1 MAPKRPKSGG
11 GSPGAGAGAGAGAAA
26 RTWEA
31 ALVSARLEED
41 DWKPNIAF
49 VVENK
54 IEDEIHTKALSLAV
68 QVPQRKLFSVVS
80 WEGIFEQILEA
91 GNQKGK
97 KTKDVSMYYEVIEV
111 AKAILDS
118 GEQLPVTLL
127 GKLLKFQLL
136 FIKQKDLQRRAA
148 EKVAEEQE
156 KEKEKDKGKVKPPG
170 KKDKSPSAK
179 SAGKGGKGKKLET
192 VPASTSIIKKDTKL
206 RQRGED
212 EEDEKYIDDE
222 PDDGAQFYFI
232 ILGFCYPQLLPVL
245 TELGVNISSVIK
257 ISSENYGSLQTYLEA
272 ATLQEEPLLPP
283 EVIEAEK
290 KKKDKATK
298 DLETF
303 WKYLEPVLN
312 SGKNGSNLFNIAR
325 LHHLVK
331 ENTFPLVGTDSEMML
346 EFGTAL
352 FESIACLM
360 YDCLDWRR
368 QHKHYLDNAKFI
380 NVPVVVKS
388 RLAQSP
394 MTEVHLALQT
404 APPKKKGQTEE
415 MLLISPQVEEECFL
429 TTYVDMRY
437 YNDLLNQIPEEF
449 ISIPLILNFMLEQ
462 IVATEKDI
470 TPPNLVVPE
479 PQEDGLDHSIADH
492 IVSILPSLV
501 LSESGKKNLY
511 SLFLAKDNEEMKI
524 LPQWPLLLNYH
535 DVMSQRLHL
544 LKVQE
549 DLNPEKIE
557 QKMMDKL
564 PVVELLHFPLPSPGN
579 NTKRLA
585 RVHELMHY
593 CTNELLSWA
602 EVERAFKIFTFESLR
617 LTELDDSG
625 LLESSGLMLGGD
637 YEVSYIPWDNPARFA
652 KQLRQLHTMED
663 APDEKIPEGSVHL
676 EKNDKGGGDDLV
688 DPLLKE
694 VNPEKKGLRI
704 ELVDIQKIQQR
715 CLTDWTFAEHLQ
727 PHVLLQVLHKATQ
740 QYRCIDSYHHTQ
752 DNSLL
757 IVLHNPQNKHHQCW
771 ESWNIAL
778 HSDVGFRNYL
788 ELIASSIEDWV
799 MKEEAK
805 YQQEKMTKELKALTF
820 AEVTAERPSEA
831 KSSASAVRKT
841 GSPKKT
847 KSNALRPESKGE
859 TTPELQ
865 PEKEKNYFIR
875 EGSLKAWKEEH
886 DRLLEEEQLKEE
898 KKAEKKEKSV
908 GKKKG
913 QNKEVSVTEESKSS
927 KKKVSKEKSKDEP
940 AKPPEL
946 EEHNILAPHPEKG
959 YQFHGYNM
967 GEDLIQVSGNTRY
980 LYPADGGQI
989 QVEKIEFIKGPTLVK
1004 MKVAKDSHSFF
1015 IHITD
1020 PKKTQIER
1028 EAQEMSN
1035 PLGGQQNEPGK
1046 SVNEKKTVSR
1056 FGSFSATLENGIQ
1069 LSLSYYGPTGKAA
1082 DDTDPDLATIL
1093 NIPSVHIPTVAP
1105 TLAPVAASTS
1115 SGKSNKSLK
1124 QKSAKSMP
1132 SAKVSHVK
1140 AVSPSP
1146 EDLSKR
1152 EEKMIRE
1159 YSPVETEEP
1168 ASHTQATPDI
1178 PTFQSLNVSCPNGLV
1193 LTFLSQNSRD
1203 MKDEAKASSE
1213 PKAAEAKEGKLK
1225 ENESK
1230 KCVAKAEEAKQPT
1243 PELLIRQSYPLRMK
1257 YSHQYKS
1264 MKKTIEQE
1272 VSRVITSQGTVI
1284 KYMLDGSTQ
1293 ILFADGT
1300 VIKSPDSGPVLPP
1313 QSSTAPSTIPENNL
1327 QVQTHSKLEHPPEIS
1342 TKKGRNSHKGSIAQP
1357 TKNELPEGPWQI
1369 AQQENES
1376 GTWITTTPLGF
1387 QVATK
1392 GVKRLDLKPLLT
1404 YEATDPVNKTVLV
1417 IREDK
1422 VIMVQKTDGTMIVDH
1437 ADGTRITT
1445 FYQDF
1450 EKHLIPEDYEE
1461 TAESTETIIRKVKC
1475 TRVENPDFATVI
1487 TNCEDSTCC
1496 TIFGDGT
1503 SIIAKPQ
1510 GTYKVLPFSTGCLF
1524 IDEYCSAVY
1533 SHEVHDDTK
1542 FHNRHKKQQAGRYNM
1557 KHTSDIICEVM
1568 DPEGNLFKVMADGST
1583 SVFIPKIDSGE
1594 EEKCLAAEATERDTS
1609 TTSSEHVPRFFV
1621 VYANGSGIEIL
1632 RNSYVEE
1639 YLSEAYGDP
1648 ATAVLQEPVQE
1659 CPAGV
1664 LSVTVLQPFTES
1676 SVWLMKKEST
1686 SIVPPNLQSRNWDTF
1701 PPFERKIPGPPFGTH
1716 IWKGLH
1722 IGSKESACP
1731 PTSVQ
1736 KCPNVLQVR
1745 QLIQYEPISNEL
1757 RRKLELSLKKYIES
1771 ILKQE
1776 DEMQEMSIKEPR
1788 SKEEK
1793 VNAADLLKLVMSFP
1807 NLEKSSK
1814 DLRTRAHIAELYK
1827 QAVAPQLQ
1835 TSSKHSEKNWQKL
1848 SKEELPQVSQW
1859 QKKIEQHRKEL
1870 DEGKYCLM
1878 AIRKKII
1885 PPYFESELGTEFL
1898 LKQFPDLESLSKEL
1912 PPFPKKERKESS
1924 LETISISSNFEFSA
1938 DSSSEWVQVSC
1949 SHSIAELSRAVRT
1962 SEIPFQPQT
1971 QSLMVDASG
1980 KPKKKKV
1987 NLPSSIKGCKPESK
2001 PNEKIEH
2008 PIGGR
2013 VNISSHETATKCL
2026 SGFLLIPAQVTF
2038 GVLKEGCTYA
2048 TTVILKNVGVDFLR
2062 FRVKQPPPST
2072 GLRVIYTPG
2081 PVAAGLQVELEIEIY
2096 AMVIGKEGT
2105 EGPGEISC
2113 HIEILTET
2121 ETLFLPV
2128 EATVLMGSIYE
2139 SRPESYPQDRETAVV
2154 RLVSEST
2161 TPTFR
2166 IVLPRKLPI

>member
-11 GSPGAGAGAGAGAAA
+11 GSPGAGAGTGAAA
-26 RTWEA
+26 RTWET

-54 IEDEIHTKALSLAV
+54 TEDEIHTKALSLAV

-97 KTKDVSMYYEVIEV
+97 KTKDVPMYYEVIEV

-148 EKVAEEQE
+148 EKAAEERE

-192 VPASTSIIKKDTKL
+192 APASVSIIKKDTKL
-206 RQRGED
+206 RRRGED
-212 EEDEKYIDDE
+212 DEDEKYIDDE

-257 ISSENYGSLQTYLEA
+257 ISSENYGPLQTYLEA
-272 ATLQEEPLLPP
+272 ATLQEEPLHPP

-331 ENTFPLVGTDSEMML
+331 ENTFPLVWTDSEMML

-394 MTEVHLALQT
+394 MTEVHPALQT

-449 ISIPLILNFMLEQ
+449 ISIPLILNCMLEQ

-470 TPPNLVVPE
+470 TPPSLVVPE
-479 PQEDGLDHSIADH
+479 PREDGLDHSIADH

-511 SLFLAKDNEEMKI
+511 SLFLPKDNEEMKI

-564 PVVELLHFPLPSPGN
+564 PLVKLLRFPLPSPGN

-602 EVERAFKIFTFESLR
+602 EVERAFKVFTFESLR

-652 KQLRQLHTMED
+652 KQLRQLSIMEN

-676 EKNDKGGGDDLV
+676 EKNGKGGGDDLV

-805 YQQEKMTKELKALTF
+805 YQEEKMTKELKALTF
-820 AEVTAERPSEA
+820 AEVTTERPSEA
-831 KSSASAVRKT
+831 KSSTFAVRKT
-841 GSPKKT
+841 GSPKT
-847 KSNALRPESKGE
+847 KSSASRSESKGE
-859 TTPELQ
+859 ITPELL

-898 KKAEKKEKSV
+898 KKAEKKEKSS

-913 QNKEVSVTEESKSS
+913 QNKEVPVIEESKSS
-927 KKKVSKEKSKDEP
+927 KKKISKEKSKDEP

-946 EEHNILAPHPEKG
+946 EEHNILAPPPEKV

-989 QVEKIEFIKGPTLVK
+989 EVEKIEFIKGPTLVK

-1020 PKKTQIER
+1020 PKKTQTER

-1046 SVNEKKTVSR
+1046 SVNEKKTVSSR

-1140 AVSPSP
+1140 VVSSSP

-1152 EEKMIRE
+1152 EEKMVRE

-1230 KCVAKAEEAKQPT
+1230 ECVAKAEEAKQPT
-1243 PELLIRQSYPLRMK
+1243 LQLLVRQSYPLRMK

-1272 VSRVITSQGTVI
+1272 MSRVITSQGTVI

-1313 QSSTAPSTIPENNL
+1313 QSSIAPSTIPENNL

-1461 TAESTETIIRKVKC
+1461 TAESTETIKRKVKC

-1510 GTYKVLPFSTGCLF
+1510 GTYKVLPFSRGCLF

-1542 FHNRHKKQQAGRYNM
+1542 FHNRHEEHQAGIYNM

-1568 DPEGNLFKVMADGST
+1568 DSEGNLFKVMADGST
-1583 SVFIPKIDSGE
+1583 SAFIPKIDSGE
-1594 EEKCLAAEATERDTS
+1594 EEKCLAAEATEGGTS

-1621 VYANGSGIEIL
+1621 VYADGSGIEL
-1632 RNSYVEE
+1632 LQNSYVEE

-1664 LSVTVLQPFTES
+1664 LSVTVLRPFTEA
-1676 SVWLMKKEST
+1676 SVWLTKKEST

-1701 PPFERKIPGPPFGTH
+1701 PPFERKIPGPSFGTH

-1722 IGSKESACP
+1722 IGSKESTCP
-1731 PTSVQ
+1731 PTAVQ

-1757 RRKLELSLKKYIES
+1757 RRKLELSLKKYIEN

-1776 DEMQEMSIKEPR
+1776 DEMQEISIKEPR
-1788 SKEEK
+1788 SQDEK

-1814 DLRTRAHIAELYK
+1814 DLRTRAHIAELYE

-1859 QKKIEQHRKEL
+1859 RKKIEQH
-1870 DEGKYCLM
+1870 
-1878 AIRKKII
+1878 
-1885 PPYFESELGTEFL
+1885 
-1898 LKQFPDLESLSKEL
+1898 
-1912 PPFPKKERKESS
+1912 
-1924 LETISISSNFEFSA
+1924 
-1938 DSSSEWVQVSC
+1938 
-1949 SHSIAELSRAVRT
+1949 
-1962 SEIPFQPQT
+1962 
-1971 QSLMVDASG
+1971 
-1980 KPKKKKV
+1980 
-1987 NLPSSIKGCKPESK
+1987 
-2001 PNEKIEH
+2001 
-2008 PIGGR
+2008 
-2013 VNISSHETATKCL
+2013 
-2026 SGFLLIPAQVTF
+2026 
-2038 GVLKEGCTYA
+2038 
-2048 TTVILKNVGVDFLR
+2048 R

-2096 AMVIGKEGT
+2096 AMAIGKEGT

-2113 HIEILTET
+2113 RIEILTET

-2128 EATVLMGSIYE
+2128 EATVLTGSIYD
-2139 SRPESYPQDRETAVV
+2139 SRPESYLQDRETAVV
-2154 RLVSEST
+2154 RLVSESP
-2161 TPTFR
+2161 TPSFR

>member
-1 MAPKRPKSGG
+1 VPRKVPDIPSEVFVITSLRQNALLHNL
-11 GSPGAGAGAGAGAAA
+11 SPGRLIAKRVQLLREMNHGSHFLYALERRWGTKKYITCLLAGDGTPHIDPDYKVVAKAISLHLWSVLKDVIHPDQTYTVPKHSIFNNLYLAQDLLKLLHQEGLSFIHLSLDQKKTFGTVDHRSGSLLGTAFGSGASDGI
-26 RTWEA
+26 R
-31 ALVSARLEED
+31 VSTGQD

-97 KTKDVSMYYEVIEV
+97 KTKDVPVYYEVIEV

-148 EKVAEEQE
+148 EKAAEEQE

-192 VPASTSIIKKDTKL
+192 APASTSIIKKDTKL

-331 ENTFPLVGTDSEMML
+331 ENTYPLVWTDSEMML

-388 RLAQSP
+388 RLAQSL
-394 MTEVHLALQT
+394 MTEVHPALQT

-449 ISIPLILNFMLEQ
+449 ISVPLILNFMLEQ

-479 PQEDGLDHSIADH
+479 PREDGTDRSIADH

-564 PVVELLHFPLPSPGN
+564 PLVELLHFPLPSPGN

-602 EVERAFKIFTFESLR
+602 EVERAFKMFTFESLR

-625 LLESSGLMLGGD
+625 LLESSGSMLGGD

-663 APDEKIPEGSVHL
+663 APDEKIPEGS
-676 EKNDKGGGDDLV
+676 
-688 DPLLKE
+688 
-694 VNPEKKGLRI
+694 
-704 ELVDIQKIQQR
+704 
-715 CLTDWTFAEHLQ
+715 
-727 PHVLLQVLHKATQ
+727 
-740 QYRCIDSYHHTQ
+740 
-752 DNSLL
+752 
-757 IVLHNPQNKHHQCW
+757 
-771 ESWNIAL
+771 
-778 HSDVGFRNYL
+778 
-788 ELIASSIEDWV
+788 
-799 MKEEAK
+799 
-805 YQQEKMTKELKALTF
+805 
-820 AEVTAERPSEA
+820 
-831 KSSASAVRKT
+831 
-841 GSPKKT
+841 
-847 KSNALRPESKGE
+847 
-859 TTPELQ
+859 
-865 PEKEKNYFIR
+865 
-875 EGSLKAWKEEH
+875 
-886 DRLLEEEQLKEE
+886 
-898 KKAEKKEKSV
+898 
-908 GKKKG
+908 
-913 QNKEVSVTEESKSS
+913 
-927 KKKVSKEKSKDEP
+927 
-940 AKPPEL
+940 
-946 EEHNILAPHPEKG
+946 
-959 YQFHGYNM
+959 
-967 GEDLIQVSGNTRY
+967 
-980 LYPADGGQI
+980 
-989 QVEKIEFIKGPTLVK
+989 
-1004 MKVAKDSHSFF
+1004 
-1015 IHITD
+1015 
-1020 PKKTQIER
+1020 
-1028 EAQEMSN
+1028 
-1035 PLGGQQNEPGK
+1035 
-1046 SVNEKKTVSR
+1046 
-1056 FGSFSATLENGIQ
+1056 
-1069 LSLSYYGPTGKAA
+1069 
-1082 DDTDPDLATIL
+1082 
-1093 NIPSVHIPTVAP
+1093 
-1105 TLAPVAASTS
+1105 
-1115 SGKSNKSLK
+1115 
-1124 QKSAKSMP
+1124 
-1132 SAKVSHVK
+1132 
-1140 AVSPSP
+1140 
-1146 EDLSKR
+1146 
-1152 EEKMIRE
+1152 
-1159 YSPVETEEP
+1159 
-1168 ASHTQATPDI
+1168 
-1178 PTFQSLNVSCPNGLV
+1178 
-1193 LTFLSQNSRD
+1193 D

-1225 ENESK
+1225 ENEAK
-1230 KCVAKAEEAKQPT
+1230 ECVAKAEEAKQPT

-1404 YEATDPVNKTVLV
+1404 YEATDPVNETVLV

-1475 TRVENPDFATVI
+1475 MRVENPDFATVI

-1542 FHNRHKKQQAGRYNM
+1542 FHSRHKEQQAGRYNM

-1568 DPEGNLFKVMADGST
+1568 DPEGNLFK
-1583 SVFIPKIDSGE
+1583 
-1594 EEKCLAAEATERDTS
+1594 
-1609 TTSSEHVPRFFV
+1609 
-1621 VYANGSGIEIL
+1621 
-1632 RNSYVEE
+1632 
-1639 YLSEAYGDP
+1639 
-1648 ATAVLQEPVQE
+1648 
-1659 CPAGV
+1659 
-1664 LSVTVLQPFTES
+1664 
-1676 SVWLMKKEST
+1676 
-1686 SIVPPNLQSRNWDTF
+1686 
-1701 PPFERKIPGPPFGTH
+1701 
-1716 IWKGLH
+1716 
-1722 IGSKESACP
+1722 
-1731 PTSVQ
+1731 
-1736 KCPNVLQVR
+1736 
-1745 QLIQYEPISNEL
+1745 
-1757 RRKLELSLKKYIES
+1757 
-1771 ILKQE
+1771 
-1776 DEMQEMSIKEPR
+1776 
-1788 SKEEK
+1788 
-1793 VNAADLLKLVMSFP
+1793 
-1807 NLEKSSK
+1807 
-1814 DLRTRAHIAELYK
+1814 
-1827 QAVAPQLQ
+1827 
-1835 TSSKHSEKNWQKL
+1835 
-1848 SKEELPQVSQW
+1848 
-1859 QKKIEQHRKEL
+1859 
-1870 DEGKYCLM
+1870 
-1878 AIRKKII
+1878 
-1885 PPYFESELGTEFL
+1885 
-1898 LKQFPDLESLSKEL
+1898 
-1912 PPFPKKERKESS
+1912 
-1924 LETISISSNFEFSA
+1924 
-1938 DSSSEWVQVSC
+1938 
-1949 SHSIAELSRAVRT
+1949 
-1962 SEIPFQPQT
+1962 
-1971 QSLMVDASG
+1971 
-1980 KPKKKKV
+1980 
-1987 NLPSSIKGCKPESK
+1987 
-2001 PNEKIEH
+2001 
-2008 PIGGR
+2008 
-2013 VNISSHETATKCL
+2013 
-2026 SGFLLIPAQVTF
+2026 
-2038 GVLKEGCTYA
+2038 
-2048 TTVILKNVGVDFLR
+2048 
-2062 FRVKQPPPST
+2062 
-2072 GLRVIYTPG
+2072 
-2081 PVAAGLQVELEIEIY
+2081 
-2096 AMVIGKEGT
+2096 
-2105 EGPGEISC
+2105 
-2113 HIEILTET
+2113 
-2121 ETLFLPV
+2121 
-2128 EATVLMGSIYE
+2128 
-2139 SRPESYPQDRETAVV
+2139 
-2154 RLVSEST
+2154 
-2161 TPTFR
+2161 
-2166 IVLPRKLPI
+2166 

>member
-11 GSPGAGAGAGAGAAA
+11 GSPGAGAGTGAAA
-26 RTWEA
+26 RTWET

-54 IEDEIHTKALSLAV
+54 TEDEIHTKALSLAV

-97 KTKDVSMYYEVIEV
+97 KTKDVPMYYEVIEV

-148 EKVAEEQE
+148 EKAAEERE

-192 VPASTSIIKKDTKL
+192 APASVSIIKKDTKL
-206 RQRGED
+206 RRRGED
-212 EEDEKYIDDE
+212 DEDEKYIDDE

-257 ISSENYGSLQTYLEA
+257 ISSENYGPLQTYLEA
-272 ATLQEEPLLPP
+272 ATLQEEPLHPP

-331 ENTFPLVGTDSEMML
+331 ENTFPLVWTDSEMML

-394 MTEVHLALQT
+394 MTEVHPALQT

-449 ISIPLILNFMLEQ
+449 ISIPLILNCMLEQ

-470 TPPNLVVPE
+470 TPPSLVVPE
-479 PQEDGLDHSIADH
+479 PREDGLDHSIADH

-511 SLFLAKDNEEMKI
+511 SLFLPKDNEEMKI

-564 PVVELLHFPLPSPGN
+564 PLVKLLRFPLPSPGN

-602 EVERAFKIFTFESLR
+602 EVERAFKVFTFESLR

-652 KQLRQLHTMED
+652 KQLRQLSIMEN

-676 EKNDKGGGDDLV
+676 EKNGKGGGDDLV

-805 YQQEKMTKELKALTF
+805 YQEEKMTKELKALTF
-820 AEVTAERPSEA
+820 AEVTTERPSEA
-831 KSSASAVRKT
+831 KSSTFAVRKT
-841 GSPKKT
+841 GSPKT
-847 KSNALRPESKGE
+847 KSSASRSESKGE
-859 TTPELQ
+859 ITPELL

-898 KKAEKKEKSV
+898 KKAEKKEKSS

-913 QNKEVSVTEESKSS
+913 QNKEVPVIEESKSS
-927 KKKVSKEKSKDEP
+927 KKKISKEKSKDEP

-946 EEHNILAPHPEKG
+946 EEHNILAPPPEKV

-989 QVEKIEFIKGPTLVK
+989 EVEKIEFIKGPTLVK

-1020 PKKTQIER
+1020 PKKTQTER

-1046 SVNEKKTVSR
+1046 SVNEKKTVSSR

-1140 AVSPSP
+1140 VVSSSP

-1152 EEKMIRE
+1152 EEKMVRE

-1230 KCVAKAEEAKQPT
+1230 ECVAKAEEAKQPT
-1243 PELLIRQSYPLRMK
+1243 LQLLVRQSYPLRMK

-1272 VSRVITSQGTVI
+1272 MSRVITSQGTVI

-1313 QSSTAPSTIPENNL
+1313 QSSIAPSTIPENNL

-1461 TAESTETIIRKVKC
+1461 TAESTETIKRKVKC

-1510 GTYKVLPFSTGCLF
+1510 GTYKVLPFSRGCLF

-1542 FHNRHKKQQAGRYNM
+1542 FHNRHEEHQAGIYNM

-1568 DPEGNLFKVMADGST
+1568 DSEGNLFKVMADGST
-1583 SVFIPKIDSGE
+1583 SAFIPKIDSGE
-1594 EEKCLAAEATERDTS
+1594 EEKCLAAEATEGGTS

-1621 VYANGSGIEIL
+1621 VYADGSGIEL
-1632 RNSYVEE
+1632 LQNSYVEE

-1664 LSVTVLQPFTES
+1664 LSVTVLRPFTEA
-1676 SVWLMKKEST
+1676 SVWLTKKEST

-1701 PPFERKIPGPPFGTH
+1701 PPFERKIPGPSFGTH

-1722 IGSKESACP
+1722 IGSKESTCP
-1731 PTSVQ
+1731 PTAVQ

-1757 RRKLELSLKKYIES
+1757 RRKLELSLKKYIEN

-1776 DEMQEMSIKEPR
+1776 DEMQEISIKEPR
-1788 SKEEK
+1788 SQDEK

-1814 DLRTRAHIAELYK
+1814 DLRTR
-1827 QAVAPQLQ
+1827 
-1835 TSSKHSEKNWQKL
+1835 
-1848 SKEELPQVSQW
+1848 
-1859 QKKIEQHRKEL
+1859 
-1870 DEGKYCLM
+1870 
-1878 AIRKKII
+1878 
-1885 PPYFESELGTEFL
+1885 
-1898 LKQFPDLESLSKEL
+1898 
-1912 PPFPKKERKESS
+1912 
-1924 LETISISSNFEFSA
+1924 
-1938 DSSSEWVQVSC
+1938 
-1949 SHSIAELSRAVRT
+1949 ELSRAVRP

-1971 QSLMVDASG
+1971 QSLLVDASG
-1980 KPKKKKV
+1980 KPKKKQVK
-1987 NLPSSIKGCKPESK
+1987 LPSSIKPESK
-2001 PNEKIEH
+2001 PNEKIED
-2008 PIGGR
+2008 PIGER
-2013 VNISSHETATKCL
+2013 VNISSHGTVTKCL
-2026 SGFLLIPAQVTF
+2026 SGFLLIPAKVTF
-2038 GVLKEGCTYA
+2038 GVLKEGCTYS
-2048 TTVILKNVGVDFLR
+2048 TTAILKNVGVDFLR

-2096 AMVIGKEGT
+2096 AMAIGKEGT

-2113 HIEILTET
+2113 RIEILTET

-2128 EATVLMGSIYE
+2128 EATVLTGSIYD
-2139 SRPESYPQDRETAVV
+2139 SRPESYLQDRETAVV
-2154 RLVSEST
+2154 RLVSESP
-2161 TPTFR
+2161 TPSFR